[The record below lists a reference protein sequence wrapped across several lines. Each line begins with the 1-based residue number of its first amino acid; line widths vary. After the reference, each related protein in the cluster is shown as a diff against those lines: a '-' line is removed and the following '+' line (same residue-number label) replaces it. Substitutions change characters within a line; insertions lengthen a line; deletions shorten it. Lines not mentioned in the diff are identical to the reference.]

1 MPSLRAILVS
11 AVGVL
16 AMASAVGAQVPAY
29 DAVRS
34 ARPDGRIVPVE
45 GLTLQ
50 RDAYRIEL
58 RSGAVHLLAPIGEE
72 TFGAVFLG
80 DGSYT
85 LEPATDAER
94 RHLRLVTDDR
104 NLGALTDRF
113 DRLILLFTDD
123 TLPDLL
129 SHTNMRTGAPDPQA
143 VRAYEDYLETQ
154 QERLRVNLHLRVVAD
169 LLNRP
174 EREDGVFFAFVD
186 GDDHSPGLMV
196 VDPLGVSNVAAQF
209 GGLGG
214 EEVAFI
220 SIGEQDGGFWYLST
234 WAGEARDG
242 RGKLGRPL
250 ADASHYEIDT
260 TIDGGSFSGTTTITF
275 RPLVEGVRVLPV
287 NLFQRLAFTSAA
299 MLTEDGEV
307 PLGLIQE
314 EVEQGWFSR
323 VFTGEAGADTDA
335 AVVFA
340 EPLEQGA
347 EVRLRLEYEG
357 RDVVRCSSGSC
368 AVGAR
373 TSWYPNL
380 GTFVDLATYETTF
393 RHPRGD
399 RLIGVG
405 ERVSER
411 REGDQT
417 VEVWRSQVPLRVNG
431 FNYGNFRERTET
443 DDDTGLEIAVY
454 TNPSSQGMARDAL
467 ADAMNASRMATQF
480 FGESPYAR
488 LSITQQVQSNFG
500 QSWPTLVYLPSIA
513 FTSST
518 ARAFANGDP
527 RAVRQLMDA
536 LNTVG
541 WHEMA
546 HQWWGHQVGWASYR
560 DQWLSEGLAEFT
572 AALTLEA
579 VEGAKGYDDFWEAR
593 REDIFTH
600 TSPVANSEAGPITQ
614 GFRLGTRRSPGASSA
629 MIYSKGAYVA
639 HMLRMLM
646 RADGQPNPDAAF
658 QAMMQDFVRTWDGRS
673 PSTDD
678 FQQIVERH
686 TGAEPGGLDFFFD
699 QWVRGTAVPRLRST
713 LELTDLGGGRYRF
726 SGSVSQEDVPD
737 GFRTIVPIYLDFG
750 DDLLVR
756 VGRVALTGAQTQ
768 PVTQELELPRAP
780 RRVVIN
786 ARHDVLAR

>member
-1 MPSLRAILVS
+1 MTSLRAILV
-11 AVGVL
+11 AVVGVL
-16 AMASAVGAQVPAY
+16 AVAPAVRAQVTEY

-34 ARPDGRIVPVE
+34 ARPDGRVVPVE

-58 RSGAVHLLAPIGEE
+58 RSGNLHLLAPLGDE

-80 DGSYT
+80 SGTYT
-85 LEPATDAER
+85 LQPATPSEQ
-94 RHLRLVTDDR
+94 RHLQLVTGDR
-104 NLGALTDRF
+104 DLGSLTDRF
-113 DRLILLFTDD
+113 DRLVLFFTDD
-123 TLPDLL
+123 TLAELQ
-129 SHTNMRTGAPDPQA
+129 SHANTSTGAPDPQA
-143 VRAYEDYLETQ
+143 TRAYEDYLKTQ

-174 EREDGVFFAFVD
+174 DRDDGVFFAFVD
-186 GDDHSPGLMV
+186 GDDHSSGLMAI
-196 VDPLGVSNVAAQF
+196 DPLGISNVAAQF

-220 SIGEQDGGFWYLST
+220 SIDEQDSGFWYLSALT
-234 WAGEARDG
+234 DEAMDG
-242 RGKLGRPL
+242 RGKPARQL

-275 RPLVEGVRVLPV
+275 TPLVEGVRVLPV
-287 NLFQRLAFTSAA
+287 NLFQRLAITSAA
-299 MLTEDGEV
+299 LLAENGEV

-314 EVEQGWFSR
+314 DVEQGWFSR
-323 VFTGEAGADTDA
+323 VFTGEASADTDA

-340 EPLEQGA
+340 KPLERGA
-347 EVRLRLEYEG
+347 AIRLRLEYEG

-368 AVGAR
+368 SVGAR

-411 REGDQT
+411 RNGDQT
-417 VEVWRSQVPLRVNG
+417 IEVWRSEVPLRVSG

-443 DDDTGLEIAVY
+443 DDDTGLDIAVY

-467 ADAMNASRMATQF
+467 ADAMNASRMATLF

-488 LSITQQVQSNFG
+488 LSITQQVESNFG

-518 ARAFANGDP
+518 ARAFAGGDP

-560 DQWLSEGLAEFT
+560 DQWISEGLAEFT

-600 TSPVANSEAGPITQ
+600 TSPVANDQAGPITQ
-614 GFRLGTRRSPGASSA
+614 GFRLGTRRSPGAPSA

-658 QAMMQDFVRTWDGRS
+658 QAMMQDFVRSWAGRS

-678 FQQIVERH
+678 FQQVVERH
-686 TGAEPGGLDFFFD
+686 MNVPPGGLDFFFD
-699 QWVRGTAVPRLRST
+699 QWVRGMDVPRLRST
-713 LELTDLGGGRYRF
+713 IEVTDLGGGRYRV
-726 SGSVSQEDVPD
+726 SGAVSQEEVPD
-737 GFRTIVPIYLDFG
+737 TFRTIVPIYLDFG

-756 VGRVALTGAQTQ
+756 LGRVNLIGTASQQ
-768 PVTQELELPRAP
+768 VTQELELQRAP